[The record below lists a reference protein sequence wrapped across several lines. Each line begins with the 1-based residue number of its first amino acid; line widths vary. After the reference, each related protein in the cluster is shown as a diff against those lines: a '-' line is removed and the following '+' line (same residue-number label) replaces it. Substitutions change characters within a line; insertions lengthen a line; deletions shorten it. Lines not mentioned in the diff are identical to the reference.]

1 MQKMAKVSG
10 KEKRYISENIKYK
23 GAFLCPAYAVFF
35 ETRIFFL
42 KEMENFFLLGDTSL
56 PNKKKSEK
64 ILKKKLNKKRVL
76 KTPVLGV

>member
-35 ETRIFFL
+35 ETF
-42 KEMENFFLLGDTSL
+42 
-56 PNKKKSEK
+56 KKSGKCGKPRLCEGS
-64 ILKKKLNKKRVL
+64 IFSLFA
-76 KTPVLGV
+76 GFFS